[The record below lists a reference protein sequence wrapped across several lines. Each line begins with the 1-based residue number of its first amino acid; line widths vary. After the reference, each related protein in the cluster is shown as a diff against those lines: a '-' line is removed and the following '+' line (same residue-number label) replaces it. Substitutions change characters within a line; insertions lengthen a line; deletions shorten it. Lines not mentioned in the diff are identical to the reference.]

1 MQNLQEKSLRAIRTL
16 LERKGYEIIDSEWG
30 SEEDKVIG
38 VVAKDDDILVFVDV
52 KEKEFDNDGL
62 DNPDHLSRTELEIEA
77 AKWLSS
83 DFNTVEGDFCIRFDT
98 IDLLIIS
105 GNRALVRHQI
115 NALGGDNTDVAD

>member
-30 SEEDKVIG
+30 SEEGKVIG

-77 AKWLSS
+77 AKWLSFALTRLIYS
-83 DFNTVEGDFCIRFDT
+83 FEFTLFLRCSFTSCYSKVLKLPAQSIVFCYK
-98 IDLLIIS
+98 
-105 GNRALVRHQI
+105 
-115 NALGGDNTDVAD
+115 